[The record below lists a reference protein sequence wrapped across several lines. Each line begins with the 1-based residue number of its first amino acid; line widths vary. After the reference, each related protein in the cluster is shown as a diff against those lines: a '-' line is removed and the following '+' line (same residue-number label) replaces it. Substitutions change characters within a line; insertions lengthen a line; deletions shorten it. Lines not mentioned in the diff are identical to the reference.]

1 MNPPPRFWLKSEKG
15 LLVQVSTVGYENDS
29 VGKFVDAIVT
39 SKVRRAQLGLPEG
52 PDPTLTLHIMETAD
66 ALRDDLP
73 LADILMQPGY
83 GENSAEKPLVV
94 VIKVEQQSKHQ
105 RFDNSVED
113 RQISRE
119 ESSSFRLLD
128 LFLENS
134 GLEMKLPRTLFC
146 RSEFWKQFEFL
157 DKVLHTP
164 RPESKNGENPY
175 YNGWILGSPGT
186 GKSKTTLAF
195 MSTIDRVHWAI
206 TWIHL
211 SSVDAA
217 CYQVVDNDNRI
228 LHKRR
233 LESPP
238 EHIRRI
244 ILEEPDVN
252 RHHIMVVDGIWND
265 EPHRQVRSICL
276 DWVQEKYEERR
287 LVFVS
292 SMASRGKAKPVE
304 DSRFGAEEFA
314 VDSWNLDDYIHAVKN
329 DDFYNDIQEM
339 LDASGCENL
348 RSREDLLKSKYFFAG
363 GCPRLMFDYKT
374 AKVMQI
380 LQSALSAVG
389 DLMACV
395 KNFHGKRSEDD
406 INMEFIFAYDVK
418 CRMRLASFISKYAA
432 TLVAKRKG
440 PEIIKG
446 LTGVLSEY
454 LNPSM
459 RGWLVEMW
467 FFASLPAED
476 FKFEVNGEETTW
488 PKSTFIDFDPRS
500 ITEVPND
507 AVWWKPI
514 KWNEGGYDA
523 VYVNK
528 NSNLVRFVQVT
539 TAERHSL
546 KLECFHTLMDKL
558 KGLMETKTL
567 EIYFLFQDKGGLSQ
581 NIGEPKEVSG
591 KGLLEAFSGWERGK
605 EWSHVRKGLFECP
618 IPDE

>member
-1 MNPPPRFWLKSEKG
+1 MHPPPRFWLKSEKG

-52 PDPTLTLHIMETAD
+52 PDRPTLHIMETAD
-66 ALRDDLP
+66 ALCDDLP
-73 LADILMQPGY
+73 LAEILEQPGY
-83 GENSAEKPLVV
+83 GENSAKKPLM
-94 VIKVEQQSKHQ
+94 VIMKVKQQSKRQ
-105 RFDNSVED
+105 RVY
-113 RQISRE
+113 RE
-119 ESSSFRLLD
+119 ESSSFGLSG

-146 RSEFWKQFEFL
+146 RPEFWKQFEFL
-157 DKVLHTP
+157 DMVLHSP
-164 RPESKNGENPY
+164 RPEARDGQNPY

-211 SSVDAA
+211 SCVGAA
-217 CYQVVDNDNRI
+217 CYQIVDNDNRI
-228 LHKRR
+228 LHRRR
-233 LESPP
+233 LESAPD
-238 EHIRRI
+238 HIKRI
-244 ILEEPDVN
+244 ILEEPDVD

-265 EPHRQVRSICL
+265 EPHRQVRSFCL
-276 DWVQEKYEERR
+276 EWVAEKYEERR

-292 SMASRGKAKPVE
+292 SMASRGKVKPVE

-314 VDSWNLDDYIHAVKN
+314 VDSWNLDDYILAVKN
-329 DDFYNDIQEM
+329 DDFYKDIQEM

-363 GCPRLMFDYKT
+363 GCPRFMFDLKT

-395 KNFHGKRSEDD
+395 KNFHGKRCEDD
-406 INMEFIFAYDVK
+406 NNMGFIFAYDVK
-418 CRMRLASFISKYAA
+418 CGMPLASIISKYAA
-432 TLVAKRKG
+432 TLVARRRG
-440 PEIIKG
+440 PEIVKG
-446 LTGVLSEY
+446 LSGVLSQY

-467 FFASLPAED
+467 FFASLPVED
-476 FKFEVNGEETTW
+476 FTFKVNGEETTW

-523 VYVNK
+523 VYVEK

-558 KGLMETKTL
+558 KGLMETKTV
-567 EIYFLFQDKGGLSQ
+567 EIYFLFQEKGRLSQ
-581 NIGEPKEVSG
+581 NIGEPKDLSG

-605 EWSHVRKGLFECP
+605 EWSHVRKG
-618 IPDE
+618 